1 MLARTSVRDVYCLH
15 PLLMTSIGPAVSI
28 VGDIDCDGDLLIEGR
43 VRGRIRVPDLTLVIG
58 TQALVDGDIRAARI
72 VVHGIVRG
80 SIWASERIEVAASGA
95 VHGSLSANRIVVA
108 DGAVV
113 NGRVD
118 MDQRTI
124 AAAVAKYKAE
134 HAGATA

>member
-1 MLARTSVRDVYCLH
+1 
-15 PLLMTSIGPAVSI
+15 MTQIGPAVSI
-28 VGDIDCDGDLLIEGR
+28 VGDIECDGDLLIEGR
-43 VRGRIRVPDLTLVIG
+43 VHGRIRLRDVMLVIG
-58 TQALVDGDIRAARI
+58 TQAVVDGDIRGGRI

-80 SIWASERIEVAASGA
+80 SIRATECIEVAASGA

>member
-1 MLARTSVRDVYCLH
+1 MLVRTSVRDVYCLH

-43 VRGRIRVPDLTLVIG
+43 VRGRIRLPDLTLVIG

-80 SIWASERIEVAASGA
+80 SICASERIEVAASGA

>member
-1 MLARTSVRDVYCLH
+1 
-15 PLLMTSIGPAVSI
+15 MTQIGPAVSI
-28 VGDIDCDGDLLIEGR
+28 VGDIDCETDLLVEGR
-43 VRGRIRVPDLTLVIG
+43 VRGRVRLRDVTLVIG
-58 TQALVDGDIRAARI
+58 SQGLVDGDIRGTRV
-72 VVHGIVRG
+72 VVHGVVRG

-95 VHGSLSANRIVVA
+95 VHGSLSANRIVLA
-108 DGAVV
+108 DGAIV

-134 HAGATA
+134 QAGATA